1 MANEI
6 STAGIELLYASNNGT
21 NTPPTSGWTKIDNIK
36 SIPEFNAEPSNL
48 EVTDLSDTVWRRY
61 IPGLRDPGGALAFNA
76 NFTSSFKSEW
86 ETMIEAANGSTLWY
100 AVNVPGF
107 GAFTFTGEPTELG
120 LPSADVDA
128 PFEGSVYI
136 VPNTIHGW
144 GTNVTVGA

>member
-6 STAGIELLYASNNGT
+6 STAGIGLYYQG
-21 NTPPTSGWTKIDNIK
+21 SGSAWTKIPNIK

-48 EVTDLSDTVWRRY
+48 EVTDLSDTEWRRY

-76 NFTSSFKSEW
+76 NFTPEFKTAWAAVVSASESAP
-86 ETMIEAANGSTLWY
+86 IPF
-100 AVNVPGF
+100 AVDVPGF
-107 GAFTFTGEPTELG
+107 GAFKFNGTATELG

-136 VPNTIHGW
+136 TPNTIVGW
-144 GTNVTVGA
+144 DTNISAGA